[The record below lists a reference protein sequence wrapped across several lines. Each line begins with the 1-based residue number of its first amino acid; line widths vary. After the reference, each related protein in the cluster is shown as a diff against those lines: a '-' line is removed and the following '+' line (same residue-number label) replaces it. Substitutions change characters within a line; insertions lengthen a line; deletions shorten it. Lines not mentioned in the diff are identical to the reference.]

1 LLNPRLKPYLALFR
15 SNMQLT
21 LRDRSV
27 LFFNYLF
34 PFIFFFAFAEL
45 FHAGTGAGIAYFVG
59 TVLTMG
65 ILGNGLWG
73 AGMRSVQDRE
83 ANILRRFKVTP
94 ISPLPILVAAM
105 VSGWLLYLPVPIILV
120 AIAHYQYAMPL
131 PRNWIS
137 LFLMVTLGV
146 CALRALGLILA
157 AVTNTMQEAMIAIQV
172 LYLTMLFLSGAT
184 IPAAMLPKWA
194 QTVGEFTPAAY
205 LVSGFQGIFF
215 RNQTIL
221 DSLPAVGALLLSIF
235 LGTFLAVQL
244 FRWEKEEKIQPR
256 KKLWVLAVLGPFLA
270 MGCYRAYSKEHI
282 GQNEALF
289 RDLQRSGVFL
299 IRNTR
304 IFTGD
309 GSVIENGSVLV
320 RDGRIDEIFQGAGPD
335 PDRIRAE
342 VVEGAGKTLLPGLVD
357 VHVHLSAPGGIST
370 SIDDYDVHKSMPHA
384 AAALLYSGVI
394 AARSAGDGLDDSR
407 SLRDQIASGSRL
419 GAQLFICGPMF
430 TAEGGHGAEFVQN
443 VPPAIRD
450 MVKAQ
455 IVRTPKTPEEARRQV
470 RELKA
475 AGVDGIKAI
484 LEAGWGD
491 GMLFDR
497 LDLLMARSV
506 AEEAHARN
514 LPLATHTGDA
524 RDVTDA
530 VEIGS
535 ASIEHGSWRDELP
548 DSLLER
554 MVRQGV
560 YLDPTLGVAEAY
572 AQFFAGKADA
582 LANSLVE
589 QVVLGTILQ
598 GTRDFVSSG
607 KAVDPAKAA
616 LFQTAL
622 ERGRSNLLRAW
633 KAGVPLA
640 MGTDSGNPLVFP
652 GPSMHHELQLWV
664 QAGIPAQAA
673 LMAATANGAKL
684 LRAADRFGAIRKGL
698 EADLLLVDGNPLE
711 DIAATE
717 RISLVVFKGERIRR
731 AELFRQ

>member
-1 LLNPRLKPYLALFR
+1 MRAYIALFR

-65 ILGNGLWG
+65 ILGNGLFG

-105 VSGWLLYLPVPIILV
+105 VSGWLLYLPVPAVLI
-120 AIAHYQYAMPL
+120 AIAHFQYAMPL
-131 PRNWIS
+131 PHNWIS
-137 LFLMVTLGV
+137 LFVMVTLGV

-172 LYLTMLFLSGAT
+172 LYMMMLFLSGAT
-184 IPAAMLPKWA
+184 IPSAILPKWA
-194 QTVGEFTPAAY
+194 QTVAEFMPAAY

-215 RNQTIL
+215 RDQTIL
-221 DSLPAVGALLLSIF
+221 DSGPAVGALVLSIV
-235 LGTFLAVQL
+235 LGMFLAMQL

-289 RDLQRSGVFL
+289 RDLQRSGTFL

-304 IFTGD
+304 IFVGD

-320 RDGRIDEIFQGAGPD
+320 RDGKIDEIFQGAGPD

-357 VHVHLSAPGGIST
+357 VHVHLSSPGGIST
-370 SIDDYDVHKSMPHA
+370 STGDYDVKKSIPHS

-394 AARSAGDGLDDSR
+394 AARSTGDGLDDSR
-407 SLRDQIASGSRL
+407 TVRDQIANGSKL

-430 TAEGGHGAEFVQN
+430 TAEGGHGAEFIQN
-443 VPPAIRD
+443 VPAGVRE

-470 RELKA
+470 RELQA

-484 LEAGWGD
+484 LEAGWGA
-491 GMLFDR
+491 GMLYDR
-497 LDLLMARSV
+497 LDLLLVRSV
-506 AEEAHARN
+506 AEEARAQK

-530 VEIGS
+530 VEVGS
-535 ASIEHGSWRDELP
+535 TSIEHGSWRDELP
-548 DSLLER
+548 DTLLER

-560 YLDPTLGVAEAY
+560 YLDPTMAVAEAY
-572 AQFFAGKADA
+572 AQFFAGKADT
-582 LANSLVE
+582 LNNSLVQ
-589 QVVLGTILQ
+589 QVVLGTVLQ
-598 GTRDFVSSG
+598 GTRDFVTSG
-607 KAVDPAKAA
+607 KGADAGKAA
-616 LFQTAL
+616 LFRAAL

-633 KAGVPLA
+633 KAGVPLV
-640 MGTDSGNPLVFP
+640 MGSDSGNPLVFP
-652 GPSMHHELQLWV
+652 GPSLHRELQLWV
-664 QAGIPAQAA
+664 QAGIPAPAA

-684 LRAADRFGAIRKGL
+684 LRAQDRFGSIRKGM

-711 DIAATE
+711 DISATE

-731 AELFRQ
+731 AGLFEK